1 MKHNFSLECDHIVL
15 MPMDEESSEEYR
27 KLRNRED
34 NQKFF
39 FHSAVIEK
47 EQQIRWFYNYLKREN
62 EYMFAVFLK
71 EKMKFVGGIGIYDI
85 DIIKKTAEIG
95 RIIIDRR
102 LASGKGYG
110 TETIRGIV
118 DIFQNQLKLKEMYAF
133 IYTTNIASIKS
144 FLRAGFIRDT
154 ENDCNEIIR
163 VSLKIN

>member
-62 EYMFAVFLK
+62 EYMFAVFLN
-71 EKMKFVGGIGIYDI
+71 
-85 DIIKKTAEIG
+85 
-95 RIIIDRR
+95 RR